1 MGEKTTKGRILFID
15 DDKAGR
21 EVALFNLRG
30 AGYEVTAASDGQEG
44 ISLFSPEAFD
54 VVITDVK
61 MPGLSG
67 IEVLRRIK
75 KQAPEIPVLV
85 ITAFGNVETAVKA
98 MKSGAYDFIG
108 KPFQR
113 DHLLL
118 SVERALE
125 RRRLAAEVRELRI
138 RASGVE
144 RELVG
149 SSSAMKRLIEITDR
163 VSWTDAGILITGESG
178 TGKEMIARRIHA
190 HSHKAEGPFV
200 AVNCAAIPGELLES
214 ELFGHAKGAFTGA
227 VKDRLGRFRQAQ
239 GGTLFLDEIG
249 EIPLPLQAKLL
260 RALQEKVV
268 DSVGGDAPIA
278 VDVRIVAATNKDLQ
292 SRIRAGAFREDLYY
306 RLNVV
311 EVHVPPLRERPE
323 DIPALVLHFV
333 GELAEGR
340 DLTVPPRVM
349 EELVR
354 RPWPGNVRELKNACE
369 RMVIL
374 CEGNEASLEDL
385 PEPSGSLRQGKAP
398 LPGDDGELP
407 SLPPEGLSLVDLE
420 KKVIESALR
429 IKNGNMTQ
437 TAAFL
442 RIPRHVLIYRLEKY
456 GIRRGGSLALR
467 SGHCESEAAPSQAE
481 EK

>member
-1 MGEKTTKGRILFID
+1 MGEKTMTGRILFID

-21 EVALFNLRG
+21 EVALFNLRR
-30 AGYEVTAASDGQEG
+30 AGYEITPTEDGQEG
-44 ISLFSPEAFD
+44 LSFFSPEKFD
-54 VVITDVK
+54 LVITDVK
-61 MPGLSG
+61 MPGISG

-75 KQAPEIPVLV
+75 TQAPEVPVLV
-85 ITAFGNVETAVKA
+85 ITAFGNVETAVEA
-98 MKSGAYDFIG
+98 MKEGAYDFIG

-113 DHLLL
+113 DQLLL
-118 SVERALE
+118 SVGRALE
-125 RRRLAAEVRELRI
+125 RRRLATEVRELRI

-144 RELVG
+144 REIVG
-149 SSSAMKRLIEITDR
+149 TSSAMKRLLEIADR
-163 VSWTDAGILITGESG
+163 VSRTDAGILITGESG
-178 TGKEMIARRIHA
+178 TGKEAIARRIHVR
-190 HSHKAEGPFV
+190 SHKGEGPFV

-260 RALQEKVV
+260 RALQEKAV
-268 DSVGGDAPIA
+268 DAVGRDVPIS

-292 SRIRAGAFREDLYY
+292 SRIRAGSFREDLYY

-323 DIPALVLHFV
+323 DVPALVEHFV

-349 EELVR
+349 EELMR

-374 CEGNEASLEDL
+374 CDGNEVSLEDL
-385 PEPSGSLRQGKAP
+385 PAPSDRLRPEKAP
-398 LPGDDGELP
+398 LLGNGGNLP

-420 KKVIESALR
+420 KRVIESALR

-442 RIPRHVLIYRLEKY
+442 RIPRHVLIYRLDKY
-456 GIRRGGSLALR
+456 GIRRGGSLLQQ
-467 SGHCESEAAPSQAE
+467 SGE
-481 EK
+481 EYSSKD